1 MAMNRTITSYEI
13 TGRAIGSI
21 FFTLFGTIWI
31 FLGLFAGQR
40 LNGVLITVCC
50 LIPAALLYAAMTLF
64 RSAQRFPLVPE
75 DPAMKR
81 GFNRVNLA
89 QWIAVIAA
97 VLVCNYLHRAEFIPS
112 AITVIVGLHMFPLAR
127 IFRYPLHNVTGA
139 ALTLWGV
146 VGAIVQPVELMQSTT
161 ALGSGIILWVSAA
174 VTLVMAHLAAKST
187 DAATAV

>member
-1 MAMNRTITSYEI
+1 MNSKLTANEL

-50 LIPAALLYAAMTLF
+50 CIPAAMLYAAMTLF
-64 RSAQRFPLVPE
+64 RSAQRFPLVAE

-81 GFNRVNLA
+81 GFNRVNLV
-89 QWIAVIAA
+89 QWIAIIAA
-97 VLVCNYLHRAEFIPS
+97 VFVCNYVHHGEFIPS
-112 AITVIVGLHMFPLAR
+112 VITVIVGLHMFPLAR
-127 IFRYPLHNVTGA
+127 IFRYPLHYVTGA

-146 VGAIVQPVELMQSTT
+146 ASFFIQPEGMQSTT
-161 ALGSGIILWVSAA
+161 ALGSGIILWVSATL
-174 VTLVMAHLAAKST
+174 TLVMAYIAAQSAEST
-187 DAATAV
+187 TAV